1 MPRLVHGVIHS
12 GRLWYYIY
20 MGPLTPPTVEHL
32 TEFNTLPYAQRLYDR
47 GSREAILE
55 FLQWNDPNGAYT
67 DTASEAEGYDILT
80 YDEAL
85 IELEGVINDLMD
97 AAVLEPTA

>member
-1 MPRLVHGVIHS
+1 MVLYLHGTS
-12 GRLWYYIY
+12 YS
-20 MGPLTPPTVEHL
+20 PTVEHL

-67 DTASEAEGYDILT
+67 DTASKAEGYDILT

-85 IELEGVINDLMD
+85 IELEGVINELQLDQ
-97 AAVLEPTA
+97 AEVAV